1 MCLSV
6 LFEFPHNVFIFVLFN
21 FFMIIYLFMAVLGLC
36 CHADSFLA
44 SANGGHSLV
53 AVRGLL
59 IAWFLSVVER
69 GL

>member
-1 MCLSV
+1 
-6 LFEFPHNVFIFVLFN
+6 
-21 FFMIIYLFMAVLGLC
+21 MIIYLFMAVLGLC

>member
-1 MCLSV
+1 
-6 LFEFPHNVFIFVLFN
+6 
-21 FFMIIYLFMAVLGLC
+21 MIIYLFMAVLGLC

-53 AVRGLL
+53 VVRGLL
-59 IAWFLSVVER
+59 IVWFLSVVER